1 VLPMGAP
8 LPAAPPCILHRRFPR
23 TGGDWHFFPLRVWA
37 PHRDA
42 WFMGN
47 CSSFMGLLLRFLTDL
62 TPRSDSTY
70 DGLSTGMDVDV
81 LDYDA
86 LLTLA
91 AVTVEGFGQSR
102 VGPAELICLI
112 QVLAPTFKGL
122 IGKHRTPIALHGG
135 VMGRD
140 QLADQHSLE
149 LVARFHADHGGER
162 RLPQLR
168 LLSGVGLRAPQSV
181 DDLTKEDVGEIVVV
195 GAAHRP

>member
-1 VLPMGAP
+1 
-8 LPAAPPCILHRRFPR
+8 
-23 TGGDWHFFPLRVWA
+23 
-37 PHRDA
+37 
-42 WFMGN
+42 MGN
-47 CSSFMGLLLRFLTDL
+47 FSRCMGLLLRFLTAL

-70 DGLSTGMDVDV
+70 DRLSTGMDVDV
-81 LDYDA
+81 LDGDA

-102 VGPAELICLI
+102 VGPAKLICLV

-122 IGKHRTPIALHGG
+122 LAKHRTPVALHGG

-168 LLSGVGLRAPQSV
+168 LLIRVAGLQPQSF
-181 DDLTKEDVGEIVVV
+181 DDLISENGGEIVVV
-195 GAAHRP
+195 GAADRP

>member
-1 VLPMGAP
+1 MLPMGAP

-23 TGGDWHFFPLRVWA
+23 TGGDWHGFPLRVWA

-47 CSSFMGLLLRFLTDL
+47 FSRCMGLLLRFLTAL

-70 DGLSTGMDVDV
+70 DRLSAGMDVDV
-81 LDYDA
+81 LDDDA

-91 AVTVEGFGQSR
+91 AVTVEGFSQSR

-122 IGKHRTPIALHGG
+122 LAKHRTPIALHGG

-140 QLADQHSLE
+140 QLADQ
-149 LVARFHADHGGER
+149 R
-162 RLPQLR
+162 P
-168 LLSGVGLRAPQSV
+168 VGSEPGAPA
-181 DDLTKEDVGEIVVV
+181 LG
-195 GAAHRP
+195 